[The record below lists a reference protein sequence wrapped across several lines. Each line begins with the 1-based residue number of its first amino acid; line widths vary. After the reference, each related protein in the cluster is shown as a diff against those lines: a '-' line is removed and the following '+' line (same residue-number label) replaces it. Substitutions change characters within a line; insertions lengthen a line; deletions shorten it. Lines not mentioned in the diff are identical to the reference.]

1 MQLKIRD
8 CPEGQPANGYKNFS
22 KTEKK
27 DPRLSNAEVIK
38 KQDKNHKQTSSKHW
52 SGKQKKT

>member
-1 MQLKIRD
+1 MGI
-8 CPEGQPANGYKNFS
+8 KNPQ

-27 DPRLSNAEVIK
+27 NPRLSNAEVIK

-52 SGKQKKT
+52 SGKIEKDLKQTRLPQ